1 MDKKFTSNNFE
12 NDESTL
18 NTEECDYQNLVIRL
32 KEISSIIA
40 LLEKRYFNK
49 F

>member
-32 KEISSIIA
+32 KEIKIKIS
-40 LLEKRYFNK
+40 LLEKIIFK
-49 F
+49 